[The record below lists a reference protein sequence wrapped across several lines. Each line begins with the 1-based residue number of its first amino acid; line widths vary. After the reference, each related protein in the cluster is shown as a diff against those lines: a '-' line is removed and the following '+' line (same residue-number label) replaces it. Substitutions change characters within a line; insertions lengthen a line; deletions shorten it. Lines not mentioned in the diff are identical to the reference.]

1 MRLDLFSMIM
11 TPFRPHT
18 YKKYSCLGFILAISI
33 LFYSCDEDPFY
44 FTYDYSDAPNLAD
57 ISQAIDVI
65 ESEDGLM
72 VYIMSEG
79 TGTQEVTIRDNIF
92 LFYTTFRGGTSRD
105 NIVDSSYLNGS
116 LASTQFAE
124 VGTYERT
131 RGAGFVRGILGMK
144 EGEHRVIMAPDSLN
158 AYGEIVYWDVTLDYI
173 AY

>member
-1 MRLDLFSMIM
+1 MMK
-11 TPFRPHT
+11 PFQQTT
-18 YKKYSCLGFILAISI
+18 YKKLFSLGILLLSSAV
-33 LFYSCDEDPFY
+33 FYSCEEDPFY

-57 ISQAIDVI
+57 VSNAIETI
-65 ESEDGLM
+65 ESEDGLV

-79 TGTQEVTIRDNIF
+79 NGTQEVTIRDNIF

-124 VGTYERT
+124 LGTYERT

>member
-1 MRLDLFSMIM
+1 MMK
-11 TPFRPHT
+11 PFHQTT
-18 YKKYSCLGFILAISI
+18 YKKLFSLGILLLSSAV
-33 LFYSCDEDPFY
+33 FYSCEEDPFY

-57 ISQAIDVI
+57 VSNAIETI
-65 ESEDGLM
+65 ESEDGLV
-72 VYIMSEG
+72 VYIISEG

-124 VGTYERT
+124 LGTYERT

>member
-1 MRLDLFSMIM
+1 MKLFHQITLIKPISLGILFL
-11 TPFRPHT
+11 TSAFI
-18 YKKYSCLGFILAISI
+18 YSCE
-33 LFYSCDEDPFY
+33 EDPFY

-57 ISQAIDVI
+57 VSKAIETI
-65 ESEDGLM
+65 ESEDGLI

-79 TGTQEVTIRDNIF
+79 SGTQEVTIRDNIF

-124 VGTYERT
+124 LGTYERT

>member
-1 MRLDLFSMIM
+1 MMK
-11 TPFRPHT
+11 PFQQTT
-18 YKKYSCLGFILAISI
+18 YKKLFSLGILLLSSAV
-33 LFYSCDEDPFY
+33 FYSCEEDPFY

-57 ISQAIDVI
+57 VSNAIETI
-65 ESEDGLM
+65 ESEDGLV
-72 VYIMSEG
+72 VYIISEG

-124 VGTYERT
+124 LGTYERT

-158 AYGEIVYWDVTLDYI
+158 VYGEIIYWDVTLDYI

>member
-1 MRLDLFSMIM
+1 MMK
-11 TPFRPHT
+11 PFQQTT
-18 YKKYSCLGFILAISI
+18 YKKLFSLGILLLSTAV
-33 LFYSCDEDPFY
+33 FYSCEEDPFY

-57 ISQAIDVI
+57 VSNAIETI
-65 ESEDGLM
+65 ESEDGLV
-72 VYIMSEG
+72 VYIISEG

-124 VGTYERT
+124 LGTYERT

>member
-1 MRLDLFSMIM
+1 MMK
-11 TPFRPHT
+11 PFQQTT
-18 YKKYSCLGFILAISI
+18 YKKLFSLGILLLSTAV
-33 LFYSCDEDPFY
+33 FYSCEEDPFY

-57 ISQAIDVI
+57 VSNAIETI
-65 ESEDGLM
+65 ESEDGLV

-124 VGTYERT
+124 LGTYERT

>member
-1 MRLDLFSMIM
+1 MMK
-11 TPFRPHT
+11 PFQQTT
-18 YKKYSCLGFILAISI
+18 YKKLFSFGILLLSSAV
-33 LFYSCDEDPFY
+33 FYSCEEDPFY
-44 FTYDYSDAPNLAD
+44 FIYDYSDAPNLAD
-57 ISQAIDVI
+57 VSNAIETI
-65 ESEDGLM
+65 ESEDGLV

-124 VGTYERT
+124 LGTYERT

>member
-1 MRLDLFSMIM
+1 MMK
-11 TPFRPHT
+11 PFQQTT
-18 YKKYSCLGFILAISI
+18 YKKLFSLGILLLSSAV
-33 LFYSCDEDPFY
+33 FYSCEEDPFY

-57 ISQAIDVI
+57 VSNAIETI
-65 ESEDGLM
+65 ESEDGLV

-124 VGTYERT
+124 LGTYERT

>member
-1 MRLDLFSMIM
+1 MMK
-11 TPFRPHT
+11 PFQQTT
-18 YKKYSCLGFILAISI
+18 YKKLFSLGILLLSSI
-33 LFYSCDEDPFY
+33 VFYSCEEDPFY

-57 ISQAIDVI
+57 VSNAIETI
-65 ESEDGLM
+65 ESEDGLV

-92 LFYTTFRGGTSRD
+92 LFYTTFRGGTSRE

-124 VGTYERT
+124 LGTYERT

>member
-1 MRLDLFSMIM
+1 MMK
-11 TPFRPHT
+11 PFQQTT
-18 YKKYSCLGFILAISI
+18 YKKLFSLGILLLSSAV
-33 LFYSCDEDPFY
+33 FYSCEEDPFY

-57 ISQAIDVI
+57 VSNAIETI
-65 ESEDGLM
+65 ESEDGLV

-124 VGTYERT
+124 LGTYERT

-158 AYGEIVYWDVTLDYI
+158 VYGEIVYWDVTLDYI

>member
-1 MRLDLFSMIM
+1 MMK
-11 TPFRPHT
+11 PFQQTT
-18 YKKYSCLGFILAISI
+18 YKKLFSLGILLLSSAV
-33 LFYSCDEDPFY
+33 FYSCEEDPFY

-57 ISQAIDVI
+57 VSNAIETI
-65 ESEDGLM
+65 ESEDGLV

-124 VGTYERT
+124 LGTYERT

-158 AYGEIVYWDVTLDYI
+158 VYGEIIYWDVTLDYI

>member
-1 MRLDLFSMIM
+1 MIKPFQQTTFKKLFS
-11 TPFRPHT
+11 
-18 YKKYSCLGFILAISI
+18 LGILLLSSAV
-33 LFYSCDEDPFY
+33 FYSCEEDPFY

-57 ISQAIDVI
+57 VSNAIETI
-65 ESEDGLM
+65 ESEDGLV

-92 LFYTTFRGGTSRD
+92 LYYTTFRGGTSRD

-124 VGTYERT
+124 LGTYERT

>member
-1 MRLDLFSMIM
+1 MMKPFQQTTFKKLFS
-11 TPFRPHT
+11 
-18 YKKYSCLGFILAISI
+18 LGILLLSSAV
-33 LFYSCDEDPFY
+33 FYSCEEDPFY

-57 ISQAIDVI
+57 VSNAIETI
-65 ESEDGLM
+65 ESEDGLV

-92 LFYTTFRGGTSRD
+92 LFYTTFLGGNSRD

-124 VGTYERT
+124 LGTYERT